1 MKTYTILEIA
11 EELDTNK
18 TQIRRIIKENKLVP
32 INETTRE
39 HKYIAKEYNS
49 LDLKLIREK
58 IGGTLSGTES
68 EQQENTTEQENLT
81 IQILR
86 EELNDSKKQLERA
99 FEEKKDLVKLIDQ
112 QQQLQLNTQ
121 KQLEQFKIENREEKH
136 KWYHIFKS
144 EK

>member
-1 MKTYTILEIA
+1 M
-11 EELDTNK
+11 TNK
-18 TQIRRIIKENKLVP
+18 L
-32 INETTRE
+32 
-39 HKYIAKEYNS
+39 AKEYNS